1 MDDVSVG
8 RMKFGDS
15 LSCVKTLT
23 CPQFLLFRKDQKR
36 EKTKVVAKPQIEGN

>member
-8 RMKFGDS
+8 RMKLGDS
-15 LSCVKTLT
+15 LNCVKTHG
-23 CPQFLLFRKDQKR
+23 PQFLLFRIDQKR